1 MRRLVIRC
9 PAKIN
14 LTLEIL
20 GRRPDGYHE
29 LRTIFHAVSLYDE
42 VQLWLAERDSFC
54 VSGWPD
60 VPADETNLCWR
71 ALQLFRKHWGLNRPV
86 GMKLHKNI
94 PSQAGLG
101 GGSSDAAGVLVGLT
115 ELFSQCVSP
124 QEIPPQ
130 LQAARSHPAVLHEL
144 AAQLGSDVPFFL
156 YGGAMLGQGR
166 GEILSPCPP
175 LQQGAFVLVKPS
187 VSVCT
192 KEAYQLLSPALF
204 TGGEYTARMFTI
216 LHAAPESPLLEVA
229 RSVYNIFT
237 MPVEQRWPEIAQVR
251 RRLQQRNAQAAVL
264 CGSGAA
270 VLGLY
275 EEEAQA
281 KAVAQELAQE
291 GFWAV
296 AAAPR
301 ADGLQVA
308 WQ

>member
-1 MRRLVIRC
+1 MRLLVIRC

-29 LRTIFHAVSLYDE
+29 LRTIFQAVRLYDE
-42 VQLWLAERDSFC
+42 LQLWLAERDSFC
-54 VSGWPD
+54 VRGGPE

-71 ALQLFRKHWGLNRPV
+71 ALQRFREHFGLSRPV
-86 GMKLHKNI
+86 GMRLHKNI

-115 ELFSQCVSP
+115 ELFSQSLSP
-124 QEIPPQ
+124 QEIPPR
-130 LQAARSHPAVLHEL
+130 LQAARHNPAVLHEL

-175 LQQGAFVLVKPS
+175 LQQGVFVLVKPPVS
-187 VSVCT
+187 VST
-192 KEAYQLLSPALF
+192 KEAYQLLPPSSF
-204 TGGEYTARMFTI
+204 TGGEYTERMLT
-216 LHAAPESPLLEVA
+216 LLRAKPESPLPEIA
-229 RSVYNIFT
+229 RNMYNTFT
-237 MPVEQRWPEIAQVR
+237 TPVEQRWPQIAEVR
-251 RRLQQRNAQAAVL
+251 RRLQKRNAQAAML

-275 EEEAQA
+275 EEEALA
-281 KAVAQELAQE
+281 EVVAAELAQE

-296 AAAPR
+296 AAAPL